1 MEKDGDRNNART
13 EGVMDSRK
21 GDENPW
27 GEVAIKKSLS
37 APFDAGRLFKVF
49 LRIKILQ
56 ELYILRGRAFL
67 ALRDVETHTLAL
79 G

>member
-1 MEKDGDRNNART
+1 MDRNDAGT
-13 EGVMDSRK
+13 GGAMDSRK
-21 GDENPW
+21 GDETPW
-27 GEVAIKKSLS
+27 GKVAIKKGLP
-37 APFDAGRLFKVF
+37 APFDAGRPFKVF

-56 ELYILRGRAFL
+56 EFYILRGRAFF